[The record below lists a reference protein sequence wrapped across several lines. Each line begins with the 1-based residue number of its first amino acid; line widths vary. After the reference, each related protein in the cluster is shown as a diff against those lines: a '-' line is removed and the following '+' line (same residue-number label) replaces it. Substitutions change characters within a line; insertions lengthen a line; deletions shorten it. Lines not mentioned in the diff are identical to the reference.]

1 MPGGWAGLV
10 LIPLLQAVAVGPW
23 ASSEAQFPYLLN
35 HACLT
40 DFFFGGVGKQGWLV
54 LMNIN
59 VEVRG
64 YFYSLLPLYSLGLS

>member
-23 ASSEAQFPYLLN
+23 AFSEAQFPYLLN

-40 DFFFGGVGKQGWLV
+40 DFFFGGGRETGVVSVDEYKCGGQRIFLQSSAS
-54 LMNIN
+54 I
-59 VEVRG
+59 
-64 YFYSLLPLYSLGLS
+64 